1 MAASAPFAVEHNRQ
15 ACVGTIEDQFR
26 PPRFASRQHRG
37 RTRNSPA
44 VLEGTCQV
52 AQPNSFGKRQKETG
66 VCGEAKLRQTDK
78 ETELVILKARGRIE
92 VEILLHRSRP
102 VPPVPLLF
110 SSSPVGRQYSVS
122 ETWVS
127 FGDVGYYLQP
137 SIFGPHLIRRVCQLR
152 SPRGRILLDA
162 TNFRKT

>member
-37 RTRNSPA
+37 RARNSPA

-110 SSSPVGRQYSVS
+110 SSLLFLSSWQAVLRIR
-122 ETWVS
+122 
-127 FGDVGYYLQP
+127 DVGV
-137 SIFGPHLIRRVCQLR
+137 FW
-152 SPRGRILLDA
+152 
-162 TNFRKT
+162 

>member
-1 MAASAPFAVEHNRQ
+1 MVGGRWSVVNWGTWGLHLAQFQGFMAASAPFAVEHNRQ

-37 RTRNSPA
+37 RARNSPA

-110 SSSPVGRQYSVS
+110 SSLLFLSSWQAVLRIR
-122 ETWVS
+122 
-127 FGDVGYYLQP
+127 DVGV
-137 SIFGPHLIRRVCQLR
+137 FW
-152 SPRGRILLDA
+152 
-162 TNFRKT
+162 